1 MQRSNKTLQHVP
13 SVYDLPNKSI
23 CYCILKPI
31 KKQRKFELIFYLFP
45 ADEKRTRWYSYLI
58 FLPKIFKRTLES
70 KNISSIELFALY
82 EK

>member
-45 ADEKRTRWYSYLI
+45 ADEKGHVGI
-58 FLPKIFKRTLES
+58 HI
-70 KNISSIELFALY
+70 
-82 EK
+82 